1 MADEIA
7 SDAAEVR
14 WTVRGVP
21 KRYRDVAA
29 EAAVR
34 ADLSVGAWLCR
45 AIEQAVQAER
55 APLEVTAPAAAPAP
69 RPAAAG
75 VGELADLM
83 RAAQA
88 MAEATGV
95 PIPKATAR
103 HAVALMTGELRAA
116 RGLPPLAPRR
126 SAQRQPARAIA
137 APDPAVLDK

>member
-21 KRYRDVAA
+21 KRYRDTASEAA
-29 EAAVR
+29 ER
-34 ADLSVGAWLCR
+34 ADLSIGAWLCR

-55 APLEVTAPAAAPAP
+55 APLEVTVAAAAPAAP

-75 VGELADLM
+75 VGELAELM

-95 PIPKATAR
+95 RIPKATAR

-116 RGLPPLAPRR
+116 RGLAPLAPRR
-126 SAQRQPARAIA
+126 SAKGQPARAIA
-137 APDPAVLDK
+137 GPEPSSA

>member
-21 KRYRDVAA
+21 KRYRDAAA
-29 EAAVR
+29 EAAAR

-55 APLEVTAPAAAPAP
+55 APIDVLPAAGAAAPAP
-69 RPAAAG
+69 RPAAAR
-75 VGELADLM
+75 VGELAELM

-88 MAEATGV
+88 MAEVTGV
-95 PIPKATAR
+95 SIPKATAR

-126 SAQRQPARAIA
+126 GTRPPRAIA
-137 APDPAVLDK
+137 APEPSSA

>member
-21 KRYRDVAA
+21 KRYRDAA
-29 EAAVR
+29 SEAAAR

-55 APLEVTAPAAAPAP
+55 APIDALPAVVAAAPVL

-75 VGELADLM
+75 VGELAELM

-95 PIPKATAR
+95 SIPKATAR

-126 SAQRQPARAIA
+126 SAGPPRAIA
-137 APDPAVLDK
+137 APEPSSA

>member
-21 KRYRDVAA
+21 KRYRDAA
-29 EAAVR
+29 SEAAAR

-55 APLEVTAPAAAPAP
+55 APIDALPPAGPAP

-126 SAQRQPARAIA
+126 GAPAPRAIA
-137 APDPAVLDK
+137 APEPSSA

>member
-21 KRYRDVAA
+21 KRYRDAAA
-29 EAAVR
+29 EAAAR

-55 APLEVTAPAAAPAP
+55 TPIDVLPAAGAAAPSP

-75 VGELADLM
+75 VGELAELM

-95 PIPKATAR
+95 SIPKATAR

-116 RGLPPLAPRR
+116 RGLPALAPRR
-126 SAQRQPARAIA
+126 STRPPQAIA
-137 APDPAVLDK
+137 APKPPASE

>member
-21 KRYRDVAA
+21 KRYRDAAA
-29 EAAVR
+29 EAADR
-34 ADLSVGAWLCR
+34 AKLPIGAWLCR
-45 AIEQAVQAER
+45 AIDQAVQAER
-55 APLEVTAPAAAPAP
+55 VPLEVTAPAGAVVAPP
-69 RPAAAG
+69 RPAG
-75 VGELADLM
+75 VGELAELM

-95 PIPKATAR
+95 PIPKAAAR

-126 SAQRQPARAIA
+126 GTRPPRAIA
-137 APDPAVLDK
+137 APDLPASE

>member
-21 KRYRDVAA
+21 KRYRDAA
-29 EAAVR
+29 SAAAAR

-55 APLEVTAPAAAPAP
+55 APIDALPAAPPP
-69 RPAAAG
+69 RLPAAG
-75 VGELADLM
+75 VGELAELM

-95 PIPKATAR
+95 PIPKAAAR

-126 SAQRQPARAIA
+126 SARPPPAIA
-137 APDPAVLDK
+137 APAPA